1 MLDSEDKIKLRTR
14 NITELSKTL
23 SLQESMRNSEYEND
37 TQDDKENIIELP
49 VEIMQA
55 FYDKMTPEK
64 QNKDLGLSPQVEK
77 EYHTEKMG
85 RLKSRK
91 MRSME
96 RLYMSPSPF
105 QSPDNL
111 KSCYLTDKG
120 KKRLYSARSVRIP
133 KKTLYVIDKVV
144 RK

>member
-1 MLDSEDKIKLRTR
+1 MRI
-14 NITELSKTL
+14 ITERAKTSK
-23 SLQESMRNSEYEND
+23 SRESMKNSEHEMETY
-37 TQDDKENIIELP
+37 DDKENIIELP
-49 VEIMQA
+49 VEIMEA

-64 QNKDLGLSPQVEK
+64 QNKDLGLSPQNEK
-77 EYHTEKMG
+77 QYHTDKAG

-111 KSCYLTDKG
+111 KS
-120 KKRLYSARSVRIP
+120 
-133 KKTLYVIDKVV
+133 
-144 RK
+144 